1 MDFDPIIKDAYKDPA
16 VSKPLPY
23 FNNEPVMN
31 VIQSMQNNLASEY
44 LGPSYPDVWNI
55 MSAKVCSEILDKGA
69 KPADE
74 LADVKKQ
81 VEALQ

>member
-1 MDFDPIIKDAYKDPA
+1 
-16 VSKPLPY
+16 
-23 FNNEPVMN
+23 MN

-44 LGPSYPDVWNI
+44 LGPNYPDVWNI
-55 MSAKVCSEILDKGA
+55 MSSKVCSDILDKGA